1 MEEEIDLRVYIDVLL
16 RWWWLIIAGAV
27 VTGATALIVSFLL
40 PPKYEATAG
49 VVMLRSRVE
58 LSLGSN
64 FQAISDEDLLASN
77 DSGVAISDLN
87 KRRLQSLTAMV
98 SNGAIA
104 QQVIEQL
111 GDTLDE
117 EERDPSSLLARVRGE
132 ILEDSDT
139 VQIVVS
145 HRDPVK
151 AAAIANAWAQAFEAY
166 ANSIYGDVAIAP
178 FTDIEGQ
185 LTEAKA
191 EYDQAQ
197 AAWVE
202 FLAEENRIPELQRQI
217 EEEEAII
224 ATLRAG
230 RQTNVN
236 VVVNQQIEVEKRLFN
251 TSVATAV
258 GANLRVV
265 ENQKEEMLREFEQA
279 YQRRR
284 ELQNLLDD
292 ARVMLRQLNEGQAV
306 SAPTS
311 GLSLLAL
318 KGRVFAVTS
327 GSANTLLPFGTL
339 DLEIPSA
346 DALAMSSTVEEQS
359 ADLKAVISVIQKEI
373 KSLDAYIQQQADA
386 WASGEGYQF
395 MQILTPEYLDPTN
408 SPAGETLNRMQEW
421 DGLLSYAGV
430 LNAPL
435 DQEINRLE
443 TITDVPKAPSF
454 IDGVTNLRGNIIPVL
469 NIRSLFG
476 MKPRENDDKS
486 RIIIVDING
495 SKTGILVDEVN
506 EVMRLSKSDID
517 KTPTIVSG
525 EGNHF
530 MDGICKLKNGER
542 MVTLLNISQLLSGD
556 ELNQFATMGDKKKK
570 PAKKSR
576 KPAAKKKMKIAE

>member
-443 TITDVPKAPSF
+443 EHV
-454 IDGVTNLRGNIIPVL
+454 
-469 NIRSLFG
+469 RSLKSEVTRLNGLKDELQQSRDLAWRSYNNLLSKQQELKIASASEGTEVRFASLAVPPHKPASPKVLLNTAVGLALGLMVAVFG
-476 MKPRENDDKS
+476 AFLCDYIGVENDPRKWRQGLRPNPS
-486 RIIIVDING
+486 NIG
-495 SKTGILVDEVN
+495 SGTG
-506 EVMRLSKSDID
+506 
-517 KTPTIVSG
+517 G
-525 EGNHF
+525 EPH
-530 MDGICKLKNGER
+530 
-542 MVTLLNISQLLSGD
+542 
-556 ELNQFATMGDKKKK
+556 A
-570 PAKKSR
+570 
-576 KPAAKKKMKIAE
+576 